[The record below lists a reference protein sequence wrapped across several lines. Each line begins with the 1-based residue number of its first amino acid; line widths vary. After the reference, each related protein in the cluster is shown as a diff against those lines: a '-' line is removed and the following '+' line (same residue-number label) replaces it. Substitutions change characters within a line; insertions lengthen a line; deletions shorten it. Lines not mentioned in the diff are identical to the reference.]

1 MSRLHPEKQ
10 TFTFYDF
17 ITYALSITERGLVID
32 LKDRFERSKFSS
44 GLSDI
49 KFSYFSRIDLN
60 RGAGEN
66 CLCFIKENKFLIAIT
81 KDNFEFMRLSK
92 TNRSRN
98 SRETMERLKHIPVC
112 VFLKCC
118 AMLLHSLLI
127 ELQKEG

>member
-1 MSRLHPEKQ
+1 MSSLQKQ
-10 TFTFYDF
+10 TFTFLGF
-17 ITYALSITERGLVID
+17 INYALSITESGLIID
-32 LKDRFERSKFSS
+32 LKDRFSRSKFSS

-92 TNRSRN
+92 KRS
-98 SRETMERLKHIPVC
+98 SWSGKKIMEREKYIPVD

-118 AMLLHSLLI
+118 AMLLHNLLI
-127 ELQKEG
+127 ELQKED